1 MRFESKEFNAEYSPM
16 WNDWKI
22 ETDKFIVRVK
32 YLLIESMNGIKN
44 KYQKLI
50 GKDVE
55 FELMKDEDQG
65 MIVILSWKKLDKKK
79 LWDLSDPDQ
88 PKNLAKTVT
97 VR

>member
-1 MRFESKEFNAEYSPM
+1 MRFESKEFIAEYSPM

-22 ETDKFIVRVK
+22 ETDEFIIKTKHILVK
-32 YLLIESMNGIKN
+32 NMNGIKS
-44 KYQKLI
+44 KYQQLK

-55 FELMKDEDQG
+55 FELMKDEGKG
-65 MIVILSWKKLDKKK
+65 MIVILSWKKLDKKR